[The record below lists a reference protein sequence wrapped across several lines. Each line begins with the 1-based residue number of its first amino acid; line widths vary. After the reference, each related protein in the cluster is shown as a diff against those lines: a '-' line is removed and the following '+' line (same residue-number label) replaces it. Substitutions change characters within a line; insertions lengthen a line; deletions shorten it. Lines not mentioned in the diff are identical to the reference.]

1 MRKKIAE
8 ETTIFL
14 SVVKWVI
21 ISTFTGAIVGAF
33 TTLFLKL
40 LSWSI
45 LEMKLIPYYFLLIPP
60 VFFLCYVTIKKL
72 APDAMGHGTEKVI
85 EAIHKNNGK
94 IKIAVV
100 PVKMIATIITLAVG
114 GSAGKEGPCAQ
125 IGAGISSFLADI
137 LRFDD
142 TDRKKIVICGISA
155 GFASV
160 FGTPIAGAIFGV
172 EVLVVGSMLYEVLLP
187 SFISGIMAFQI
198 SSKLGIT
205 YFYHPISFVPVF
217 SESFFLIIAIAGIF
231 FGLCSFLFIEILAVI
246 ENFSEKLSTWKIKK
260 ELQTILGGIA
270 VVLLTFI
277 FSTKYLGL
285 GLESVEDLLQGKDIE
300 WYAFLVKMIFT
311 SITLGYGGSGGIIT
325 PIFFIGV
332 SAGNLF
338 AKIWGLDPATFSAI
352 GMVSLLAGAAN
363 TPIAASIMSIE
374 LFGPKIA
381 PYAAVSCVI
390 SFLMTGHRSV
400 YPSQYIESSKVSSI
414 RLHSENEMENIRFSI
429 RPKREGVYKVYMDV
443 KKRFYDKKKSN
454 TSDPE
459 Q

>member
-14 SVVKWVI
+14 SVIKWVF
-21 ISTFTGAIVGAF
+21 ISTFTGAIVGVF
-33 TTLFLKL
+33 TSFFLKL
-40 LSWSI
+40 LQWSI
-45 LEMKLIPYYFLLIPP
+45 TEMQTVPYYFLFIPLAFLFSY
-60 VFFLCYVTIKKL
+60 VFIKKL

-94 IKIAVV
+94 IKVMVV
-100 PVKMIATIITLAVG
+100 PVKIVATIVTLAVG

-125 IGAGISSFLADI
+125 IGAGISSFLAD
-137 LRFDD
+137 LFRFDD
-142 TDRKKIVICGISA
+142 IDRKKIVVCGISA

-172 EVLVVGSMLYEVLLP
+172 EVLVVGSLLYEVLLP
-187 SFISGIMAFQI
+187 SFVSGIMAYQV
-198 SSKLGIT
+198 SAKLGIT

-217 SESFFLIIAIAGIF
+217 SESFFLIVAIAGIF
-231 FGLCSFLFIEILAVI
+231 FGLCSFLFIEILNLF
-246 ENFSEKLSTWKIKK
+246 EGFSHKWKVKK
-260 ELQTILGGIA
+260 EIQTIAGGIV
-270 VVLLTFI
+270 VVLLALI

-285 GLESVEDLLQGKDIE
+285 GLESIEDLLQGKNIE
-300 WYAFLVKMIFT
+300 WYAFIVKMVIT
-311 SITLGYGGSGGIIT
+311 SVTLGYGGSGGIIT

-400 YPSQYIESSKVSSI
+400 YPSQFIMSSKVASI
-414 RLHSENEMENIRFSI
+414 HVHSDEEIENIEYSI
-429 RPKREGVYKVYMDV
+429 RPRKGMRTVYMHV
-443 KKRFYDKKKSN
+443 KNRFSPKVKEERND
-454 TSDPE
+454 E
-459 Q
+459 E